1 MALTKRQIKCS
12 YNFYNYF
19 SLAMK
24 RIISNFT
31 EYRYVGM
38 SGGGYTPELTINSW
52 ILMSFNLLGV
62 KYNITLGDKTE
73 GGLEHIKAKIE
84 RLKELVDWF

>member
-1 MALTKRQIKCS
+1 MALTKRQIKFS

-38 SGGGYTPELTINSW
+38 GSGGYTPESTVNSW
-52 ILMSFNLLGV
+52 ILMLSNLLGV
-62 KYNITLGDKTE
+62 KYNIALGDKTE
-73 GGLEHIKAKIE
+73 G
-84 RLKELVDWF
+84 D